1 MKRRKLKIF
10 LGLVY
15 VGVLL
20 FSSVPALAGENPG
33 RGKSLVEARK
43 ALEQQLISV
52 PGFVG
57 IAHSEEKGEITVYV
71 ENKRAKGIVPKRF
84 EGHPVRVK
92 VTGGIQTLYTQ
103 VTEPITDISEE
114 RGSTVIRLSVA

>member
-1 MKRRKLKIF
+1 MKRRKLLIF
-10 LGLVY
+10 LGLFH

-20 FSSVPALAGENPG
+20 FSSIPALAGENPG

-43 ALEQQLISV
+43 ALEQQLISA

-57 IAHSEEKGEITVYV
+57 IAYSEEKGEITVYV
-71 ENKRAKGIVPKRF
+71 ENERAKGIVPKRF

-92 VTGGIQTLYTQ
+92 VTGGIQTLSTQ
-103 VTEPITDISEE
+103 VAEPITDISEE
-114 RGSTVIRLSVA
+114 RGSAVIRLSVT